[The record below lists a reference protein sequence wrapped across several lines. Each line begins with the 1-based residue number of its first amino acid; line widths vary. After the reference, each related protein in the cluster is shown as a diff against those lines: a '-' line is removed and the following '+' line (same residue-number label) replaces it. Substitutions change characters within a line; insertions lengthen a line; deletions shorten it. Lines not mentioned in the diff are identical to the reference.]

1 MNSQRTRLVAGRI
14 DIYFILFV
22 TMADLR
28 TGIVLLNGANFPTW
42 KLPHSAVLQLYVALG
57 VCEQIVTIR
66 DNLPFPAMTS
76 NTCFGSH
83 SGEVKKYSL
92 R

>member
-1 MNSQRTRLVAGRI
+1 MQRCAKFVSVEMNQNCGKMENLDQSYTTYQS
-14 DIYFILFV
+14 
-22 TMADLR
+22 
-28 TGIVLLNGANFPTW
+28 
-42 KLPHSAVLQLYVALG
+42 HSAVLQLGLG

-66 DNLPFPAMTS
+66 DKLPFPAMTS

>member
-1 MNSQRTRLVAGRI
+1 MSI
-14 DIYFILFV
+14 S
-22 TMADLR
+22 
-28 TGIVLLNGANFPTW
+28 GAIFSIEKGLMSPT
-42 KLPHSAVLQLYVALG
+42 LGCATVVALG

-66 DNLPFPAMTS
+66 DKLPFPAMTS
-76 NTCFGSH
+76 NTCYGSH